1 MFDPDTTGWEEIGLK
16 KVELRKVKEGAYF
29 KRKPL
34 AKADY
39 IRNHYNRADQ
49 FGPACF
55 SASDADDM
63 NREIFLNPNTLV
75 WVEV

>member
-16 KVELRKVKEGAYF
+16 KVELRHVREGGYF

-39 IRNHYNRADQ
+39 IRNHYNCADQ
-49 FGPACF
+49 FGPANF

-63 NREIFLNPNTLV
+63 NREIFLKPSTLV
-75 WVEV
+75 WVEA